1 MIASKFTPYRYG
13 HNIGIIQLESAVPPT
28 TATPIKI
35 YQGPKPTIV
44 FGVSN
49 PKTKIDAPSLV
60 PLNTLD
66 YASCS
71 VYRNYDNST
80 QLCVDGRQSCY
91 GDEGEA
97 LLVATNSTYALV
109 GMASY
114 AVSGAKGA
122 EPSACGEAN
131 NVS

>member
-1 MIASKFTPYRYG
+1 MDG
-13 HNIGIIQLESAVPPT
+13 
-28 TATPIKI
+28 
-35 YQGPKPTIV
+35 
-44 FGVSN
+44 
-49 PKTKIDAPSLV
+49 PSLV

-131 NVS
+131 NVSYFESTSVWAQWIANSAQLSYSEIIVRKN